1 MHTFSVNGKKISTDV
16 DKSLLR
22 FLRENL
28 NLYGTKDGCSE
39 GACGTCTVIIDG
51 KATKACVNKVSKL
64 DGKNIITI
72 EGLSQREEDVY
83 GYCFA
88 NAGAVQCGF
97 CTPGMILAAKAL
109 IDVND
114 NPTPEEVKKAIR
126 GNICRC
132 TGYIKIE
139 QAILDCARYFR
150 ENLQIPNVNND
161 EAKLGTRFLRPDA
174 IEKALGRGVFTD
186 DIYIEGMLHLKVL
199 RSAYPRARV
208 VKLDVSK
215 AEEHPK
221 CVRIATRKDVP
232 ENKLGHLVHD
242 WDVLIGEGDITRYI
256 GDGIAIV
263 AATEFDALDEILALI
278 EVEYE
283 VLAPVTDVHEAMKE
297 DAPKVHS
304 KGNLLQVEH
313 IKRGDADTAIKNSA
327 YVVRNTYKTPYTEH
341 AFMETECTV
350 AMPQGKGVK
359 LYTSSQSIYDDQ
371 REVARMLKL
380 PLEDVEVE
388 AALVGGGFGGK
399 EDMSV
404 QHHASLMAYLTQ
416 KPVKLHLSRQESL
429 MVHPKRHP
437 MEIDITTACDENGK
451 ITAMKAEIIANTG
464 AYASLGGPVLQ
475 RACTHASGPYNYQNI
490 EIVGKAVYTN
500 NVPGGAFRGF
510 GVTQSCFAI
519 ESNLNL
525 LAEKVNMDPFEFKY
539 KNVLRVGDIMPN
551 GQITSQDC
559 GILECMDAARDI
571 YYKNPKKIGFA
582 NSLKNS
588 GIGVGVPD
596 SGRCILSIENSIVH
610 IRTSASCMGQGI
622 ATMATQMLGETCK
635 LSRNQILV
643 EPPNTKRT
651 PDSGCSTASRQTA
664 FTGEAIKRASEKLK
678 KDLDKYSLEELE
690 GKEYFG
696 EFTFYSDPITSTKK
710 NPVSHLAYSYAIQLV
725 ELDDEGKLKKIYAIS
740 DVGTPVNLT
749 TLEGQ
754 VEGGVVMGL
763 GYGLKEDFPTYG
775 GYLKV
780 KYGTLGLLRS
790 TDVPEIETH
799 FVTGPGETGYSYG
812 AKGIG
817 ELSTIATAP
826 ACQMAYYRYDGI
838 FRKELPLGGTPYKK
852 NKEAK

>member
-51 KATKACVNKVSKL
+51 KATKACLVKTSKL
-64 DGKNIITI
+64 EDKKIITI
-72 EGLSQREEDVY
+72 EGLSQREEAVY
-83 GYCFA
+83 GFCFA

-132 TGYIKIE
+132 TGYVKIE
-139 QAILDCARYFR
+139 KAILDCARYFR
-150 ENLQIPNVNND
+150 ENIQIPNQS
-161 EAKLGTRFLRPDA
+161 EQAKLGNRFIRPDA
-174 IEKALGRGVFTD
+174 VLKALGKGVFTD
-186 DIYIEGMLHLKVL
+186 DINIEGMLHLKVL
-199 RSAYPRARV
+199 RSAYPRAKV
-208 VKLDVSK
+208 LKLDITK
-215 AEEHPK
+215 AQNHPK
-221 CVRIATRKDVP
+221 CVKIATYEDVP
-232 ENKLGHLVHD
+232 ENKLGHLVQD
-242 WDVLIGEGDITRYI
+242 WDVLIKVGDITRYI
-256 GDGIAIV
+256 GDAIAVV
-263 AATEFDALDEILALI
+263 AATEIDALDEILSLI
-278 EVEYE
+278 EIEYE
-283 VLAPVTDVHEAMKE
+283 VLDPIVDVHKAME
-297 DAPKVHS
+297 ENAPKIHES
-304 KGNLLQVEH
+304 GNILQVEH
-313 IKRGDADTAIKNSA
+313 IQRGDVDTAIKNSA
-327 YVVRNTYKTPYTEH
+327 HVVRNTYKTPYTEH
-341 AFMETECTV
+341 AFMEVECSV

-371 REVARMLKL
+371 REVARMLQL
-380 PLEDVEVE
+380 PLEEVEVE

-404 QHHASLMAYLTQ
+404 QHHAALMAYLTQ

-490 EIVGKAVYTN
+490 DIVGKAVYTN

-525 LAEKVNMDPFEFKY
+525 LAKEVNMDPFEFKY
-539 KNVLRVGDIMPN
+539 INALRVGDIMPN
-551 GQITSQDC
+551 GQITSEDC
-559 GILECMDAARDI
+559 GIVECMDAARDI
-571 YYKNPKKIGFA
+571 YYSNPGKIGFA
-582 NSLKNS
+582 NSFKNS
-588 GIGVGVPD
+588 GIGVGFPD

-610 IRTSASCMGQGI
+610 IRTSAACMGQGI
-622 ATMATQMLGETCK
+622 ATMATQMLGETCDLDK
-635 LSRNQILV
+635 DKILV

-664 FTGEAIKRASEKLK
+664 FTGEAIKRAAEQLK
-678 KDLDKYSLEELE
+678 EALKSKTLEELE
-690 GKEYFG
+690 GKEFFG
-696 EFTFYSDPITSTKK
+696 EFTFYSDPITSDKK
-710 NPVSHLAYSYAIQLV
+710 NPVSHLAYSYSIQLV
-725 ELDDEGKLKKIYAIS
+725 ELDENGKLKKVYAIS

-780 KYGTLGLLRS
+780 KYGTLGLFRS
-790 TDVPEIETH
+790 TEVPEIEVK
-799 FVTGPGETGYSYG
+799 FVTGPGKTKYSYG

-826 ACQMAYYRYDGI
+826 ACQMAYYLYDGV

>member
-1 MHTFSVNGKKISTDV
+1 VHTFSVNGKKISTDL

-51 KATKACVNKVSKL
+51 KATKACLAKTSKL

-72 EGLSQREEDVY
+72 EGLSQKEEEVY

-109 IDVND
+109 IDVNN
-114 NPTPEEVKKAIR
+114 NPSPEEVKKAIR

-132 TGYIKIE
+132 TGYVKIE
-139 QAILDCARYFR
+139 KAILDCARFFR
-150 ENLQIPNVNND
+150 EELEIPNKFE
-161 EAKLGTRFLRPDA
+161 EAKLGKRFIRPDA

-186 DIYIEGMLHLKVL
+186 DINIDGMLHLKVL
-199 RSAYPRARV
+199 RSAYPRAKV
-208 VKLDVSK
+208 LKLDISK
-215 AEEHPK
+215 AQNHPK
-221 CVRIATRKDVP
+221 CEKIAIAKDVH
-232 ENKLGHLVHD
+232 ENKLGHLVQD
-242 WDVLIGEGDITRYI
+242 WDVLIKEGDITRYI
-256 GDGIAIV
+256 GDAIAIV
-263 AATEFDALDEILALI
+263 ASSEVDALEEILSLI
-278 EVEYE
+278 EIEYD
-283 VLAPVTDVHEAMKE
+283 VLEPITDVHKAMDE
-297 DAPKVHS
+297 NAANIHE
-304 KGNLLQVEH
+304 KGNILQIEH
-313 IKRGDADTAIKNSA
+313 ITRGNVEEALKNSA
-327 YVVRNTYKTPYTEH
+327 HVVKNTYKTPYTEH
-341 AFMETECTV
+341 AFMEVECSV
-350 AMPQGKGVK
+350 AMPQGDGVK

-380 PLEDVEVE
+380 PLEEVEVE

-404 QHHASLMAYLTQ
+404 QHHAALMAYLTQ

-490 EIVGKAVYTN
+490 DIVGKAVYTN

-525 LAEKVNMDPFEFKY
+525 LAKEVNMDPFEFKY
-539 KNVLRVGDIMPN
+539 INALRVGDTMPN
-551 GQITSQDC
+551 GQITSEDC
-559 GILECMDAARDI
+559 GIVECMDAARDI
-571 YYKNPKKIGFA
+571 YYNKVGKIGFA
-582 NSLKNS
+582 NSFKNS
-588 GIGVGVPD
+588 GIGVGFPD
-596 SGRCILSIENSIVH
+596 SGRCILSIEDSVVH
-610 IRTSASCMGQGI
+610 IRTSAACMGQGI
-622 ATMATQMLGETCK
+622 ATMATQMLGETCNIEK
-635 LSRNQILV
+635 DKILV

-664 FTGEAIKRASEKLK
+664 FTGEAIKRAAEQLRESLK
-678 KDLDKYSLEELE
+678 SNSLEDLE
-690 GKEYFG
+690 GKEFNG
-696 EFTFYSDPITSTKK
+696 EFTFYSDPITSKREH
-710 NPVSHLAYSYAIQLV
+710 PVSHLAYSYAIQLV
-725 ELDDEGKLKKIYAIS
+725 ELNDDGKLKKVYAIS

-780 KYGTLGLLRS
+780 KYGTLGLFRS
-790 TDVPEIETH
+790 TEVPELEVK
-799 FVTGPGETGYSYG
+799 FVTGPGKTKYSYG

-826 ACQMAYYRYDGI
+826 ACQMAYHLYDGV

-852 NKEAK
+852 KKEAK

>member
-1 MHTFSVNGKKISTDV
+1 MHTFSVNGKKITTDV

-51 KATKACVNKVSKL
+51 KATKACLAKISKL
-64 DGKNIITI
+64 DGKNITTI
-72 EGLSQREEDVY
+72 EGLTQREEDVY

-109 IDVND
+109 IDVNND
-114 NPTPEEVKKAIR
+114 PTPEEVKKAIR

-132 TGYIKIE
+132 TGYVKIE
-139 QAILDCARYFR
+139 KAILDCARYFR
-150 ENLQIPNVNND
+150 EDLKIENNNVD
-161 EAKLGTRFLRPDA
+161 PKLGERFIRPDA
-174 IEKALGRGVFTD
+174 LDKALGRGVYAD
-186 DIYIEGMLHLKVL
+186 DINIEGMLHLKVL
-199 RSAYPRARV
+199 RSAYPRAKV
-208 VKLDVSK
+208 LSLDVSK
-215 AEEHPK
+215 AEQHPK
-221 CVRIATRKDVP
+221 CVKIATAKDVP
-232 ENKLGHLVHD
+232 ENKLGHLVQD
-242 WDVLIGEGDITRYI
+242 WDVLINVGDITRYI
-256 GDGIAIV
+256 GDGIAII
-263 AATEFDALDEILALI
+263 AATEIDALDEILSLI
-278 EVEYE
+278 EIEYE
-283 VLAPVTDVHEAMKE
+283 ELPAVTDVHQAMSE
-297 DAPKVHS
+297 ESPKIHE
-304 KGNLLQVEH
+304 KGNILQVEH
-313 IKRGDADTAIKNSA
+313 IKRGDVETALKNSA
-327 YVVRNTYKTPYTEH
+327 HVVRSTYKTPYTEH
-341 AFMETECTV
+341 AFMEVECAV
-350 AMPQGKGVK
+350 ALPKGKGLK
-359 LYTSSQSIYDDQ
+359 LYTSSQSVYDDQ

-380 PLEDVEVE
+380 PLEDIEVE

-404 QHHASLMAYLTQ
+404 QHHAALMAYLTN

-539 KNVLRVGDIMPN
+539 KNALRVGDTMPN
-551 GQITSQDC
+551 GQITSEDC
-559 GILECMDAARDI
+559 GIVECMDAAREI
-571 YYKNPKKIGFA
+571 YYSNPKIGFA
-582 NSLKNS
+582 NSFKNS
-588 GIGVGVPD
+588 GIGVGFPD

-610 IRTSASCMGQGI
+610 IRTSAACMGQGI
-622 ATMATQMLGETCK
+622 ATMATQMLGETCNISK
-635 LSRNQILV
+635 DKILV
-643 EPPNTKRT
+643 EPPNTSRT
-651 PDSGCSTASRQTA
+651 PNSGCSTASRQTA
-664 FTGEAIKRASEKLK
+664 FTGEAIKRAAEKLK
-678 KDLDKYSLEELE
+678 EALKNNSLESLE
-690 GKEYFG
+690 GQEFRG
-696 EFTFYSDPITSTKK
+696 DFTFYSDPINSEKEH
-710 NPVSHLAYSYAIQLV
+710 PVSHLAYSYAVQLV
-725 ELDDEGKLKKIYAIS
+725 ELDEAGKLEKVYAIC

-763 GYGLKEDFPTYG
+763 GYGLTEDFPTYG

-790 TDVPEIETH
+790 TDVPKIELK
-799 FVTGPGETGYSYG
+799 FVTGPGKTEYSYG

-826 ACQMAYYRYDGI
+826 ACQMAYYRFDGI

>member
-1 MHTFSVNGKKISTDV
+1 MHTFSVNGKKISTDL

-51 KATKACVNKVSKL
+51 KATKACLAKTSKL

-72 EGLSQREEDVY
+72 EGLSQKEEEVY

-109 IDVND
+109 IDVNN
-114 NPTPEEVKKAIR
+114 NPSPEEVKKAIR

-132 TGYIKIE
+132 TGYVKIE
-139 QAILDCARYFR
+139 KAILDCARFFR
-150 ENLQIPNVNND
+150 EELEIPNKFE
-161 EAKLGTRFLRPDA
+161 EAKLGKRFIRPDA

-186 DIYIEGMLHLKVL
+186 DINIDGMLHLKVL
-199 RSAYPRARV
+199 RSAYPRAKV
-208 VKLDVSK
+208 LKLDISK
-215 AEEHPK
+215 AQNHPK
-221 CVRIATRKDVP
+221 CEKIAIAKDVP
-232 ENKLGHLVHD
+232 ENKLGHLVQD
-242 WDVLIGEGDITRYI
+242 WDVLIKEGDITRYI
-256 GDGIAIV
+256 GDAIAIV
-263 AATEFDALDEILALI
+263 ASSEVDALEEILSLI
-278 EVEYE
+278 EIEYD
-283 VLAPVTDVHEAMKE
+283 VLEPITDVHKAMDE
-297 DAPKVHS
+297 NAANIHE
-304 KGNLLQVEH
+304 KGNILQIEH
-313 IKRGDADTAIKNSA
+313 ITRGNVEEALKNSA
-327 YVVRNTYKTPYTEH
+327 HVVKNTYKTPYTEH
-341 AFMETECTV
+341 AFMEVECSV
-350 AMPQGKGVK
+350 AMPQGDGVK

-380 PLEDVEVE
+380 PLEEVEVE

-404 QHHASLMAYLTQ
+404 QHHAALMAYLTQ

-490 EIVGKAVYTN
+490 DIVGKAVYTN

-525 LAEKVNMDPFEFKY
+525 LAKEVNMDPFEFKY
-539 KNVLRVGDIMPN
+539 INALRVGDTMPN
-551 GQITSQDC
+551 GQITSEDC
-559 GILECMDAARDI
+559 GIVECMDAARDI
-571 YYKNPKKIGFA
+571 YYNKVGKIGFA
-582 NSLKNS
+582 NSFKNS
-588 GIGVGVPD
+588 GIGVGFPD
-596 SGRCILSIENSIVH
+596 SGRCILSIEDSVVH
-610 IRTSASCMGQGI
+610 IRTSAACMGQGI
-622 ATMATQMLGETCK
+622 ATMATQMLGETCNIEK
-635 LSRNQILV
+635 DKILV

-664 FTGEAIKRASEKLK
+664 FTGEAIKRAAEQLRESLK
-678 KDLDKYSLEELE
+678 SNSLEDLE
-690 GKEYFG
+690 GKEFNG
-696 EFTFYSDPITSTKK
+696 EFTFYSDPITSKREH
-710 NPVSHLAYSYAIQLV
+710 PVSHLAYSYAIQLV
-725 ELDDEGKLKKIYAIS
+725 ELNDDGKLKKVYAIS

-780 KYGTLGLLRS
+780 KYGTLGLFRS
-790 TDVPEIETH
+790 TEVPELEVK
-799 FVTGPGETGYSYG
+799 FVTGPGKTKYSYG

-826 ACQMAYYRYDGI
+826 ACQMAYHLYDGV

-852 NKEAK
+852 KKEAK

>member
-1 MHTFSVNGKKISTDV
+1 VHTFSVNGKKITTDV

-51 KATKACVNKVSKL
+51 KATKACVSKISKL
-64 DGKNIITI
+64 DGKKIITI

-109 IDVND
+109 IDVNN
-114 NPTPEEVKKAIR
+114 NPTPQEVKKAIR

-132 TGYIKIE
+132 TGYVKIE
-139 QAILDCARYFR
+139 QAILDCAKFFR
-150 ENLQIPNVNND
+150 EDLQIPKNSED
-161 EAKLGTRFLRPDA
+161 PKLGNRFIRPDA
-174 IEKALGRGVFTD
+174 LDKALGRGVFTD
-186 DIYIEGMLHLKVL
+186 DIELEGMLHLKVL
-199 RSAYPRARV
+199 RSAYPRAKV
-208 VKLDVSK
+208 LKLDVSK
-215 AEEHPK
+215 AEKHPK
-221 CVRIATRKDVP
+221 CVRIATAKDVP

-242 WDVLIGEGDITRYI
+242 WDVLIHEGDITRYI

-263 AATEFDALDEILALI
+263 ASTDFDSLDEILSLI

-283 VLAPVTDVHEAMKE
+283 VLPPVVDVHQAMEA
-297 DAPKVHS
+297 DAPKIHE
-304 KGNLLQVEH
+304 KGNILQIEH
-313 IKRGDADTAIKNSA
+313 IQRGNVDEALKNSA
-327 YVVRNTYKTPYTEH
+327 HIVRSTYKTPYTEH
-341 AFMETECTV
+341 AFMEVECAV
-350 AMPQGKGVK
+350 AFPQGKGVK

-371 REVARMLKL
+371 REVARMLQL

-404 QHHASLMAYLTQ
+404 QHHTALMAYLTQ

-451 ITAMKAEIIANTG
+451 ITAMRAEIISNTG

-490 EIVGKAVYTN
+490 DIVGKAVYTN
-500 NVPGGAFRGF
+500 NVPAGAFRGF

-539 KNVLRVGDIMPN
+539 KNALRVGDTMPN
-551 GQITSQDC
+551 GQITSEDC
-559 GILECMDAARDI
+559 GIVECMDAARDI
-571 YYKNPKKIGFA
+571 YYSNPKIGFA
-582 NSLKNS
+582 NSFKNA

-596 SGRCILSIENSIVH
+596 SGRCILSIEDSIVH
-610 IRTSASCMGQGI
+610 IRTSAACMGQGI
-622 ATMATQMLGETCK
+622 ATMASQMLGETCHLK
-635 LSRNQILV
+635 KDQIIV

-664 FTGEAIKRASEKLK
+664 FTGEAIKRAGEKLK
-678 KDLDKYSLEELE
+678 AALEKNTLEELE
-690 GKEYFG
+690 GKEFHG
-696 EFTFYSDPITSTKK
+696 DFTFYSDPITSDK
-710 NPVSHLAYSYAIQLV
+710 NHPVSHLAYSYAIQLV
-725 ELDDEGKLKKIYAIS
+725 ELDDETGKLKKVYAIS

-763 GYGLKEDFPTYG
+763 GYGLTEDFPTYG

-780 KYGTLGLLRS
+780 KYGTLGLFRS
-790 TDVPEIETH
+790 TQVPEIELK
-799 FVTGPGETGYSYG
+799 FVKGPGKSKYSYG

-826 ACQMAYYRYDGI
+826 ACQMAYYRHDGI
-838 FRKELPLGGTPYKK
+838 FRKELPLGGTPYKRK
-852 NKEAK
+852 KEAK

>member
-1 MHTFSVNGKKISTDV
+1 VHNFSVNGKNITTDV

-51 KATKACVNKVSKL
+51 KATKTCLVPISKL
-64 DGKNIITI
+64 DGKNITTI
-72 EGLSQREEDVY
+72 EGLSPREEAVY
-83 GYCFA
+83 GHCFA

-114 NPTPEEVKKAIR
+114 DPTPLQVKNSIR

-132 TGYIKIE
+132 TGYVKIE
-139 QAILDCARYFR
+139 KAILDCARYFR
-150 ENLQIPNVNND
+150 ENVEIVFNNED
-161 EAKLGTRFLRPDA
+161 AKLGSRFLRPDA
-174 IEKALGRGVFTD
+174 ISKALGKGVFTD
-186 DIYIEGMLHLKVL
+186 DINIEGMLHLKVL
-199 RSAYPRARV
+199 RSAYPRAKV
-208 VKLDVSK
+208 LKLDVSK
-215 AEEHPK
+215 AENHPK
-221 CVRIATRKDVP
+221 CVKIATAKDVP
-232 ENKLGHLVHD
+232 ENKLGHLVLD
-242 WDVLIGEGDITRYI
+242 WDVLINEGDTTRYI

-263 AATEFDALDEILALI
+263 AATEVDALEEILSLI

-283 VLAPVTDVHEAMKE
+283 VLTPVLDVYEAMSE
-297 DAPKVHS
+297 EYPKIHS
-304 KGNLLQVEH
+304 KGNILQVEH
-313 IKRGDADTAIKNSA
+313 ITRGDVDTAFKNSA
-327 YVVRNTYKTPYTEH
+327 HIVRNTYKTPYTEH
-341 AFMETECTV
+341 AFMEVECAV
-350 AMPQGKGVK
+350 ALPKGSGIK
-359 LYTSSQSIYDDQ
+359 LYTSSQSVYDDQ
-371 REVARMLKL
+371 REAARMLKL
-380 PLEDVEVE
+380 PLEEVEVE

-404 QHHASLMAYLTQ
+404 QHHAALMAYLTG
-416 KPVKLHLSRQESL
+416 KPVKLKLTRQESL

-437 MEIDITTACDENGK
+437 MELDITTACDENGK
-451 ITAMKAEIIANTG
+451 ITAMRAYIVANTG

-490 EIVGKAVYTN
+490 DIIGKAVYTN
-500 NVPGGAFRGF
+500 NVPSGAFRGF

-539 KNVLRVGDIMPN
+539 KNALRVGDTMPN
-551 GQITSQDC
+551 GQLTSEDC
-559 GILECMDAARDI
+559 GIVECMDAARDI
-571 YYKNPKKIGFA
+571 YYSNPKMGFA
-582 NSLKNS
+582 NSFKNS
-588 GIGVGVPD
+588 GIGVGFPD
-596 SGRCILSIENSIVH
+596 SGRCILSIENSILH
-610 IRTSASCMGQGI
+610 IRTSAACMGQGI
-622 ATMATQMLGETCK
+622 ATMAIQMLGETCEIDK
-635 LSRNQILV
+635 DKILV
-643 EPPNTKRT
+643 EPPNTNRT
-651 PDSGCSTASRQTA
+651 PNSGCSTASRQTT
-664 FTGEAIKRASEKLK
+664 FTGEAIKRAAEKLK
-678 KDLDKYSLEELE
+678 VALANNTLEELE
-690 GKEYFG
+690 GQEFRG
-696 EFTFYSDPITSTKK
+696 DFTFYSDPITSIKEH
-710 NPVSHLAYSYAIQLV
+710 PVSHLAYSYAVQLV
-725 ELDDEGKLKKIYAIS
+725 ELDDSGKLKKVYAIC

-763 GYGLKEDFPTYG
+763 GFGLTEDFPTYG

-790 TDVPEIETH
+790 TQVPDIELK
-799 FVTGPGETGYSYG
+799 FVTGPGKTGFSYG

-826 ACQMAYYRYDGI
+826 ACQMAYYKYDGI

-852 NKEAK
+852 KKEAK

>member
-1 MHTFSVNGKKISTDV
+1 VHTFSVNGKKISTDL

-51 KATKACVNKVSKL
+51 KATKACLAKTSKL

-72 EGLSQREEDVY
+72 EGLSQKEEEVY

-109 IDVND
+109 IDVNN
-114 NPTPEEVKKAIR
+114 NPSPEEVKKAIR

-132 TGYIKIE
+132 TGYVKIE
-139 QAILDCARYFR
+139 KAILDCARFFR
-150 ENLQIPNVNND
+150 EELEIPNKFE
-161 EAKLGTRFLRPDA
+161 EAKLGKRFIRPDA

-186 DIYIEGMLHLKVL
+186 DINIDGMLHLKVL
-199 RSAYPRARV
+199 RSAYPRAKV
-208 VKLDVSK
+208 LKLDISK
-215 AEEHPK
+215 AQNHPK
-221 CVRIATRKDVP
+221 CEKIAIAKDVP
-232 ENKLGHLVHD
+232 ENKLGHLVQD
-242 WDVLIGEGDITRYI
+242 WDVLIKEGDITRYI
-256 GDGIAIV
+256 GDAIAIV
-263 AATEFDALDEILALI
+263 ASSEVDALEEILSLI
-278 EVEYE
+278 EIEYD
-283 VLAPVTDVHEAMKE
+283 VLEPITDVHKAMDE
-297 DAPKVHS
+297 NAANIHE
-304 KGNLLQVEH
+304 KGNILQIEH
-313 IKRGDADTAIKNSA
+313 ITRGNVEEALKNSA
-327 YVVRNTYKTPYTEH
+327 HVVKNTYKTPYTEH
-341 AFMETECTV
+341 AFMEVECSV
-350 AMPQGKGVK
+350 AMPQGDGVK

-380 PLEDVEVE
+380 PLEEVEVE

-404 QHHASLMAYLTQ
+404 QHHAALMAYLTQ

-490 EIVGKAVYTN
+490 DIVGKAVYTN

-525 LAEKVNMDPFEFKY
+525 LAKEVNMDPFEFKY
-539 KNVLRVGDIMPN
+539 INALRVGDTMPN
-551 GQITSQDC
+551 GQITSEDC
-559 GILECMDAARDI
+559 GIVECMDAARDI
-571 YYKNPKKIGFA
+571 YYNKVGKIGFA
-582 NSLKNS
+582 NSFKNS
-588 GIGVGVPD
+588 GIGVGFPD
-596 SGRCILSIENSIVH
+596 SGRCILSIEDSVVH
-610 IRTSASCMGQGI
+610 IRTSAACMGQGI
-622 ATMATQMLGETCK
+622 ATMATQMLGETCNIEK
-635 LSRNQILV
+635 DKILV

-664 FTGEAIKRASEKLK
+664 FTGEAIKRAAEQLRESLK
-678 KDLDKYSLEELE
+678 SNSLEDLE
-690 GKEYFG
+690 GKEFNG
-696 EFTFYSDPITSTKK
+696 EFTFYSDPITSKREH
-710 NPVSHLAYSYAIQLV
+710 PVSHLAYSYAIQLV
-725 ELDDEGKLKKIYAIS
+725 ELNDDGKLKKVYAIS

-780 KYGTLGLLRS
+780 KYGTLGLFRS
-790 TDVPEIETH
+790 TEVPELEVK
-799 FVTGPGETGYSYG
+799 FVTGPGKTKYSYG

-826 ACQMAYYRYDGI
+826 ACQMAYHLYDGV

-852 NKEAK
+852 KKEAK

>member
-1 MHTFSVNGKKISTDV
+1 MHTFSVNGKKISTDL

-51 KATKACVNKVSKL
+51 KATKACLAKTSKL

-72 EGLSQREEDVY
+72 EGLSQKEEEVY

-109 IDVND
+109 IDVNN
-114 NPTPEEVKKAIR
+114 NPSPEEVKKAIR

-132 TGYIKIE
+132 TGYVKIE
-139 QAILDCARYFR
+139 KAILDCARFFR
-150 ENLQIPNVNND
+150 EELEIPNKFE
-161 EAKLGTRFLRPDA
+161 EAKLGKRFIRPDA

-186 DIYIEGMLHLKVL
+186 DINIDGMLHLKVL
-199 RSAYPRARV
+199 RSAYPRAKV
-208 VKLDVSK
+208 LKLDISK
-215 AEEHPK
+215 AQNHPK
-221 CVRIATRKDVP
+221 CEKIAIAKDVH
-232 ENKLGHLVHD
+232 ENKLGHLVQD
-242 WDVLIGEGDITRYI
+242 WDVLIKEGDITRYI
-256 GDGIAIV
+256 GDAIAIV
-263 AATEFDALDEILALI
+263 ASSEVDALEEILSLI
-278 EVEYE
+278 EIEYD
-283 VLAPVTDVHEAMKE
+283 VLEPITDVHKAMDE
-297 DAPKVHS
+297 NAANIHE
-304 KGNLLQVEH
+304 KGNILQIEH
-313 IKRGDADTAIKNSA
+313 ITRGNVEEALKNSA
-327 YVVRNTYKTPYTEH
+327 HVVKNTYKTPYTEH
-341 AFMETECTV
+341 AFMEVECSV
-350 AMPQGKGVK
+350 AMPQGDGVK

-380 PLEDVEVE
+380 PLEEVEVE

-404 QHHASLMAYLTQ
+404 QHHAALMAYLTQ

-490 EIVGKAVYTN
+490 DIVGKAVYTN

-525 LAEKVNMDPFEFKY
+525 LAKEVNMDPFEFKY
-539 KNVLRVGDIMPN
+539 INALRVGDTMPN
-551 GQITSQDC
+551 GQITSEDC
-559 GILECMDAARDI
+559 GIVECMDAARDI
-571 YYKNPKKIGFA
+571 YYNKVGKIGFA
-582 NSLKNS
+582 NSFKNS
-588 GIGVGVPD
+588 GIGVGFPD
-596 SGRCILSIENSIVH
+596 SGRCILSIEDSVVH
-610 IRTSASCMGQGI
+610 IRTSAACMGQGI
-622 ATMATQMLGETCK
+622 ATMATQMLGETCNIEK
-635 LSRNQILV
+635 DKILV

-664 FTGEAIKRASEKLK
+664 FTGEAIKRAAEQLRESLK
-678 KDLDKYSLEELE
+678 SNSLEDLE
-690 GKEYFG
+690 GKEFNG
-696 EFTFYSDPITSTKK
+696 EFTFYSDPITSKREH
-710 NPVSHLAYSYAIQLV
+710 PVSHLAYSYAIQLV
-725 ELDDEGKLKKIYAIS
+725 ELNDDGKLKKVYAIS

-780 KYGTLGLLRS
+780 KYGTLGLFRS
-790 TDVPEIETH
+790 TEVPELEVK
-799 FVTGPGETGYSYG
+799 FVTGPGKTKYSYG

-826 ACQMAYYRYDGI
+826 ACQMAYHLYDGV

-852 NKEAK
+852 KKEAK